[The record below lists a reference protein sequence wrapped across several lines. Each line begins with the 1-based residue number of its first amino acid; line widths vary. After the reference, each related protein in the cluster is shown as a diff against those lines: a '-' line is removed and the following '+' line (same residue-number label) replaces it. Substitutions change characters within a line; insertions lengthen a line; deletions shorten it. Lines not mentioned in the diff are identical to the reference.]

1 MICNPTLL
9 NIRIYNLQINE
20 TWFDGRS
27 FFLGIKKSVRY
38 LQLTINHFSIIFAR
52 ICILVRLYMQNKDAT
67 AFCGRKNK

>member
-1 MICNPTLL
+1 MKPGLTEGL
-9 NIRIYNLQINE
+9 
-20 TWFDGRS
+20 

-52 ICILVRLYMQNKDAT
+52 ICILVRLYMQDKDAT